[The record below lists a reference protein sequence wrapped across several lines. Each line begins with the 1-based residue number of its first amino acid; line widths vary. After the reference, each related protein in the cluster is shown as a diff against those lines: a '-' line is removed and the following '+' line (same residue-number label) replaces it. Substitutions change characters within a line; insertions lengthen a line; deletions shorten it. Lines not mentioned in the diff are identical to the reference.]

1 MNAHSATAA
10 LPSLNLMNPSPA
22 KPGLF
27 YEQVMTQIDTRPL
40 QAPTTVH
47 ASLSPEWVLA
57 EKYEEL
63 TGVTCE
69 AIRMRRK
76 RGVWLD
82 GKHTKVVLRRI
93 YVNIKAADKW
103 ISEQVSQRHRA

>member
-1 MNAHSATAA
+1 MKHTDTSATRAEA
-10 LPSLNLMNPSPA
+10 NV
-22 KPGLF
+22 
-27 YEQVMTQIDTRPL
+27 QPL
-40 QAPTTVH
+40 
-47 ASLSPEWVLA
+47 LGPEWVLV
-57 EKYEEL
+57 EKFEEL

-69 AIRMRRK
+69 TVRTRRK

-103 ISEQVSQRHRA
+103 ISEQSSNSLRVY

>member
-1 MNAHSATAA
+1 MKHTDTDAAHAAT
-10 LPSLNLMNPSPA
+10 NVPA
-22 KPGLF
+22 
-27 YEQVMTQIDTRPL
+27 TI
-40 QAPTTVH
+40 
-47 ASLSPEWVLA
+47 SPEWVLA

-69 AIRMRRK
+69 AVRMRRK

-103 ISEQVSQRHRA
+103 ISEQSSTPLRA

>member
-1 MNAHSATAA
+1 MQ
-10 LPSLNLMNPSPA
+10 
-22 KPGLF
+22 GG
-27 YEQVMTQIDTRPL
+27 
-40 QAPTTVH
+40 TTVPPQI
-47 ASLSPEWVLA
+47 SPEWVLA

-69 AIRMRRK
+69 AVRMRRK

-103 ISEQVSQRHRA
+103 ISEQSSTPLRV

>member
-1 MNAHSATAA
+1 MGSNRRRNRRDRRAPIRDFDDPQSRYVGGFYTSITKHTDTYQITPDHNVISTAA
-10 LPSLNLMNPSPA
+10 
-22 KPGLF
+22 
-27 YEQVMTQIDTRPL
+27 
-40 QAPTTVH
+40 
-47 ASLSPEWVLA
+47 PEWVLA

-93 YVNIKAADKW
+93 YVNIK
-103 ISEQVSQRHRA
+103 